1 MKNPYLYL
9 WCLLLAL
16 WWAPNPSWALNFDPN
31 QPMLIAN
38 VGGGPNAIGIPASP
52 TFDNMVQPGADAE
65 LLPIGGNGING
76 LANQQWYV
84 RLVPG
89 YTDRYR
95 FVNRNSGQVMCMNS
109 VDHYTGTY
117 SWQQIEQRPLLAS
130 DLSAQWYITPVPPSD
145 PDYPGYSITS
155 VANGKPLY
163 AEFSLTGNARV
174 IAQFAPIPLRWYF
187 AGVPTQSGPSFEG
200 VFTLSNV
207 NANPNYA
214 TSTHTVMQVV
224 DKSLY
229 PGARIEQGSDIGIA
243 SQQWQ
248 LVGSLPGPFAIYNRA
263 SGLVLQLYQGS
274 TAAGAKLEQGGY
286 SANEATQRWYV
297 EDVTTPGAPA
307 TMYKIT
313 NGGPAGRCIQVEGQ
327 GQYPGA
333 RLEIGGYVGINS
345 QKWYLGYFSAQRGAN
360 TASTSTAGTVATPTP
375 LAVYPNPATDQVTA
389 ICPGASPGATLSVTS
404 AAGKQLL
411 RRPYTGTVDVKQ
423 LPAGLYVLTIQD
435 GAQTFRQ
442 KFTKQ

>member
-9 WCLLLAL
+9 WCLLLTL
-16 WWAPNPSWALNFDPN
+16 WWAPSPSWAQDFDPN

-38 VGGGPNAIGIPASP
+38 VSGGPNVAGIPASP
-52 TFDNMVQPGADAE
+52 NFDNMVQPGAHVE
-65 LLPIGGNGING
+65 LLPIAGNGING
-76 LANQQWYV
+76 LAHQQWYV

-89 YTDRYR
+89 YTDRYH
-95 FVNRNSGQVMCMNS
+95 FVNRNSGQVLRMNN
-109 VDHYTGTY
+109 VVHNDGTVAM
-117 SWQQIEQRPLLAS
+117 WQQIEQWPLLAS
-130 DLSAQWYITPVPPSD
+130 DLSAQWYITPVPPND
-145 PDYPGYSITS
+145 TYYPSSIITS
-155 VANGKPLY
+155 VLNNKTLYNQGGTVLAKFTPLQT
-163 AEFSLTGNARV
+163 SGL
-174 IAQFAPIPLRWYF
+174 IRWYF
-187 AGVPTQSGPSFEG
+187 AGAPTPRGPSFDG

-214 TSTHTVMQVV
+214 SSGTRTVMQVV
-224 DKSLY
+224 SKSLY
-229 PGARIEQGSDIGIA
+229 PGARIEQGYDVGIA

-248 LVGSLPGPFAIYNRA
+248 LVGSMPGPFAIYNRA
-263 SGLVLQLYQGS
+263 SGLVLQLYLAS
-274 TAAGAKLEQGGY
+274 TADGAKLEQGGY
-286 SANEATQRWYV
+286 SASEATQRWYV

-313 NGGPAGRCIQVEGQ
+313 NGWLGGRCIQVEGQ

-333 RLEIGGYVGINS
+333 RLEIGNYIGINS
-345 QKWYLGYFSAQRGAN
+345 QKWYLGYFSAQRG
-360 TASTSTAGTVATPTP
+360 TSSTAAAGAAVDIQP

-404 AAGKQLL
+404 VEGKQLL
-411 RRPYTGTVDVKQ
+411 RQPYTGTVDVKR